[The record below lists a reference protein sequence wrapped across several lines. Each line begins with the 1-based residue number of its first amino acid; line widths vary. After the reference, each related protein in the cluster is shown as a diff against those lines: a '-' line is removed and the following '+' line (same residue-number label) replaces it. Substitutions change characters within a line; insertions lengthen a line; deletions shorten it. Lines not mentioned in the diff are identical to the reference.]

1 MADGLLRLALS
12 VPAQAAD
19 AFEAAFAEVALSL
32 SRFEDAGN
40 GAVVRIEAL
49 ASAEPD
55 PGELSSALALAAA
68 VTGVPVPAVE
78 IERVA
83 DRDWAKASRASFPP
97 FRLGRFLVH
106 PREDRPAR
114 PAGAVALAMDAGLAF
129 GSGRHGSTAGCLLAL
144 DALAHRPL
152 RRALDL
158 GCGSG
163 VLAIAIAR
171 LWRAPVLASDI
182 DPQAVAV
189 ARANALANGVGN
201 RVSVVAADGVR
212 ASVVRRA
219 APFDLVAANILA
231 PPLMQMAGG
240 IAGLLAPHGRLV
252 LAGFLVR
259 EGRAVLAAYRGHG
272 LRLVRRIVEDGWLTL
287 ILARS
292 RSGTPPDGGCPA
304 PRSAL
309 S

>member
-1 MADGLLRLALS
+1 MANGLLRIALS

-19 AFEAAFAEVALSL
+19 AFEAALAEVALSL
-32 SRFEDAGN
+32 SRFEAAGD
-40 GAVVRIEAL
+40 GAVIRVEAL
-49 ASAEPD
+49 IAGEPN
-55 PGELSSALALAAA
+55 PGELACALALAAA
-68 VTGVPVPAVE
+68 ATGVPVPPVE

-83 DRDWAKASRASFPP
+83 ERNWAQASRASFPP

-106 PREDRPAR
+106 PGDEKAASP
-114 PAGAVALAMDAGLAF
+114 GALGLALDAGLAF

-144 DALAHRPL
+144 GALRHRPV

-171 LWRAPVLASDI
+171 LWRVPVLASDI

-189 ARANALANGVGN
+189 ARENAFANGVGN
-201 RVSVVAADGVR
+201 LVSVVAADGVR
-212 ASVVRRA
+212 ARVVRRA

-240 IAGLLAPHGRLV
+240 IAHLLAPHGRLV
-252 LAGFLVR
+252 LAGFLAR
-259 EGRAVLAAYRGHG
+259 EGRVVLAGYRGHG
-272 LRLVRRIVEDGWLTL
+272 MRLASRIVQDGWLTL
-287 ILARS
+287 ILTRGKA
-292 RSGTPPDGGCPA
+292 PDGGCSA
-304 PRSAL
+304 PGTAL

>member
-1 MADGLLRLALS
+1 MADGLLRIALS

-19 AFEAAFAEVALSL
+19 AFEAALAKMALSL
-32 SRFEDAGN
+32 SRFEEAGN
-40 GAVVRIEAL
+40 GAIVRIEAL

-55 PGELSSALALAAA
+55 PGELACALALAAA
-68 VTGVPVPAVE
+68 ASKIPAPAVTVDS
-78 IERVA
+78 VA
-83 DRDWAKASRASFPP
+83 ERDWAQASRASFPP

-106 PREDRPAR
+106 PRDDDATRP
-114 PAGAVALAMDAGLAF
+114 PGAIALAMDAGLAF

-144 DALAHRPL
+144 DALRHHPV

-163 VLAIAIAR
+163 VLAIAIAK
-171 LWRAPVLASDI
+171 LWRAQVLASDI

-189 ARANALANGVGN
+189 ARANAFANGVGN
-201 RVSVVAADGVR
+201 QVSVVAADGVR
-212 ASVVRRA
+212 ARIVRRA

-231 PPLMQMAGG
+231 PPLMRMAGG
-240 IAGLLAPHGRLV
+240 IAGLLAPQGRLV

-259 EGRAVLAAYRGHG
+259 EGRAVLAAYRGQG
-272 LRLVRRIVEDGWLTL
+272 LRLTRRIVEDGWLTL

-292 RSGTPPDGGCPA
+292 RSGTPPDGGCSA